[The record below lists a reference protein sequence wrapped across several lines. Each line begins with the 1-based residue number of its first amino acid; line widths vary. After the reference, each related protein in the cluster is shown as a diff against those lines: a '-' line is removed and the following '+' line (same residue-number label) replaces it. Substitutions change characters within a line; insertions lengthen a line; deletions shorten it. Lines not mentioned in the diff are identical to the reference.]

1 MSKRTK
7 TIIRVILGIVV
18 AVDIGLAG
26 INWQMADA
34 NRAPQS
40 ELSAL
45 KRQHALMAA
54 DITRAETI
62 RSTLPE
68 VELQRDN
75 FFKQTFRPAASGYS
89 SVVSD
94 LGSLSHNAGLQTEN
108 LSFHQH
114 EADKRGVTEVDIS
127 AVVDGDYSSVVRFI
141 NDLQHSDTFYV
152 LDGLSLASP
161 SGSGG
166 QLKLNLQLRTY
177 FRT

>member
-18 AVDIGLAG
+18 AVDIVLVG
-26 INWQMADA
+26 INWQMAAA
-34 NRAPQS
+34 NRTPQS
-40 ELSAL
+40 ELITL

-62 RSTLPE
+62 RATLPA
-68 VELQRDN
+68 VEQQCDS
-75 FFKQTFRPAASGYS
+75 FFHQNFRPVSSGYS
-89 SVVSD
+89 SVISD
-94 LGSLSHNAGLQTEN
+94 FGSLTRGAGLQAGN

-114 EADKRGVTEVDIS
+114 DADKRGVTEVDINT
-127 AVVDGDYSSVVRFI
+127 VVDGDYNSVVGFI

-152 LDGLSLASP
+152 LDGLSLAS

-166 QLKLNLQLRTY
+166 QLKLNLQLHTY
-177 FRT
+177 FRS